1 MFGDRLKNARKIKG
15 MSLDELCLAC
25 NRIVSKQSLSK
36 YENGLMEPSST
47 VLIALCE
54 ALNVSPDYFFKSQKV
69 ALGKIEFR
77 VRKSFPKKKLES
89 IKEYVRY
96 KVERYI
102 EIENILGIKQ
112 LYLKKI
118 AVKNKEDVILA
129 AEKTRSNW
137 KLGEDAIV
145 NVISTLEE
153 NGIKVIESGE
163 YDGFDGMSCIVDEMP
178 VIVFKYSGYTERD
191 RFTLLH
197 ELGHLILDFDSSF
210 EEKEREKLCH
220 LFASEMLIP
229 KSVFIR
235 ILGQSRHNILIDEL
249 KNIQKEFGIAIE
261 ALMYKAKDCKII
273 NENLYQSFF
282 IRRNQACIKE
292 SSMQKEIPNR
302 FEFLVIRGFSNG
314 VISSSKAA
322 ELLDCSISEL
332 KSKDHFCDASFGLRE
347 NI

>member
-1 MFGDRLKNARKIKG
+1 MFGNRLKNARKMKG

-25 NRIVSKQSLSK
+25 DRVVSKQALSK

-47 VLIALCE
+47 VLIALSE
-54 ALNVSPDYFFKSQKV
+54 ALDVNPDYFFKSQKV
-69 ALGKIEFR
+69 DLGRLEFR
-77 VRKSFPKKKLES
+77 VRKSFSKKKLES

-96 KVERYI
+96 KVEKYI
-102 EIENILGIKQ
+102 EIENTLGIKQ
-112 LYLKKI
+112 LPLKKI
-118 AVKNKEDVILA
+118 FVKNKEDVILA
-129 AEKTRSNW
+129 AKKTRSNW

-145 NVISTLEE
+145 NVISILEE
-153 NGIKVIESGE
+153 NGIKVIESGK
-163 YDGFDGMSCIVDEMP
+163 YDGFDGMSCIVDGMP
-178 VIVFKYSGYTERD
+178 IIVFKYSNYPERD

-210 EEKEREKLCH
+210 EEKEREQMCH

-229 KSVFIR
+229 RSVFIR
-235 ILGQSRHNILIDEL
+235 ILGQSRHSILMDEL
-249 KNIQKEFGIAIE
+249 KNIQREFGIAIE

-282 IRRNQACIKE
+282 TRRNQACIKE
-292 SSMQKEIPNR
+292 SFMQKEAPNR
-302 FEFLVIRGFSNG
+302 FESLVIRGFSNG

-332 KSKDHFCDASFGLRE
+332 KSKDHFCDASYCC
-347 NI
+347 